1 MFCDMFDDQFLKK
14 NQKEKTMD
22 KFINFSNAEKRR
34 YARHFSLADVGEQGQ
49 LLLKQAKV
57 LCIGAGGLGSPLLLY
72 LAAAGV
78 GEIGICDF
86 DEVSESNLQ
95 RQILFSE
102 KDIGKSK
109 AKKAKERLMDLNP
122 HLKYN
127 VYDEKLTSENALSIF
142 ENYDIIADGS
152 DNFPT
157 RYLVNDACL
166 LTRKPCVFGAV
177 SRFEGQVSVFNLK
190 RKNGTFGPNYRDIF
204 PEPPAPGTVLNC
216 AEAGVLGVLPGII
229 GSMQANE
236 VIKIITGIGE
246 PLDGRLFLFDAA
258 EFSSRT
264 LKIRKNPTIKVEKL
278 IDYDFFCGLKVPE
291 ISHQQLSE
299 MRKAEENFQL
309 IDVREKEEY
318 ERENIGG
325 DLMPLSEFEQY
336 FSKLSK
342 RNKIV
347 IHCQSGKRSAV
358 AVKKLQ
364 ELGFENVYSLKGGI
378 G

>member
-1 MFCDMFDDQFLKK
+1 M
-14 NQKEKTMD
+14 N
-22 KFINFSNAEKRR
+22 KFISFSEAERRR
-34 YARHFSLADVGEQGQ
+34 YARHFSLSDIGEEGQ
-49 LLLKQAKV
+49 LRLKNARV

-72 LAAAGV
+72 LTAAGV

-95 RQILFSE
+95 RQVLFS
-102 KDIGKSK
+102 KDDIGKNKSET
-109 AKKAKERLMDLNP
+109 AKERLLDLNP

-127 VYDEKLTSENALSIF
+127 VHDEKLTAENALSIF
-142 ENYDIIADGS
+142 EKYDIIADGS

-166 LTRKPCVFGAV
+166 LTEKVCVFGAV
-177 SRFEGQVSVFNLK
+177 SRFEGQVSVFNMQ
-190 RKNGTFGPNYRDIF
+190 REDGTFGPNYRDIF

-246 PLDGRLFLFDAA
+246 PLDGRLFLFDAKD
-258 EFSSRT
+258 FTSRT
-264 LKIRKNPTIKVEKL
+264 LKIRKNPALKIEKL

-291 ISHQQLSE
+291 ISRNELEE
-299 MRKAEENFQL
+299 MRRVGESFQL

-336 FSKLSK
+336 IPSIST

-358 AVKKLQ
+358 AVEQLLK
-364 ELGFENVYSLKGGI
+364 LGFENVYSLKGGI
-378 G
+378 S